1 MEEQNTEL
9 YLFDI
14 EGTTTPIEFVH
25 KVLFP
30 YSVQNFQ
37 TFFSETSAE
46 TGFAE
51 ELILASKNETEYT
64 DQVSNSPESLT
75 KFCKYLVSKDR
86 KLGILKEIQGRIWKK
101 GYESGE
107 LKSTIFSDVPIFLER
122 IKKSGKRAAVY
133 SSGSVEAQVLIYKYC
148 EAGDLTIYFENYFDT
163 AVGGKKEAS
172 SYTKIAEKLSLS
184 PRSIVFFT
192 DIKEEADAALQA
204 GVRPIIVSRPGNHP
218 QAEHK
223 YQVIENFSKI
233 LL

>member
-30 YSVQNFQ
+30 YSVQNFI

-64 DQVSNSPESLT
+64 EEVSDSAESLT

-107 LKSTIFSDVPIFLER
+107 LKSTIFPDVPPFLER
-122 IKKSGKRAAVY
+122 IRKSGKRAAVY
-133 SSGSVEAQVLIYKYC
+133 SSGSVEAQILIYRYC
-148 EAGDLTIYFENYFDT
+148 EAGDLTVYFESYFDT
-163 AVGGKKEAS
+163 AVGGKKES
-172 SYTKIAEKLSLS
+172 TSYTKIAEKLSLL
-184 PRSIVFFT
+184 PGSILFFT
-192 DIKEEADAALQA
+192 DIKEEADAASEA
-204 GVRPIIVSRPGNHP
+204 GVRSIIVSRPGNHP
-218 QAEHK
+218 QAEHD
-223 YQVIENFSKI
+223 YRVIKNFEEI
-233 LL
+233 LS

>member
-1 MEEQNTEL
+1 MEEQNAEL

-30 YSVQNFQ
+30 YSVQNFI

-51 ELILASKNETEYT
+51 ELILASKNEKEYT
-64 DQVSNSPESLT
+64 EEVSNSPESLA
-75 KFCKYLVSKDR
+75 KFCNYLVSKDR

-107 LKSTIFSDVPIFLER
+107 LKSTIFSDVPPFLER
-122 IKKSGKRAAVY
+122 IRKSGKRAAVY
-133 SSGSVEAQVLIYKYC
+133 SSGSVEAQILIYKYC
-148 EAGDLTIYFENYFDT
+148 EAGDLTVYFENYFDT

-172 SYTKIAEKLSLS
+172 SYTKISEKLSLPPS
-184 PRSIVFFT
+184 SIVFFT
-192 DIKEEADAALQA
+192 DIKEEADAATKA
-204 GVRPIIVSRPGNHP
+204 GVRSILLSRPGNHP

-223 YQVIENFSKI
+223 YQVIENFTRI
-233 LL
+233 LA

>member
-37 TFFSETSAE
+37 SFFSETSAE

-51 ELILASKNETEYT
+51 ELILASKNENEYT
-64 DQVSNSPESLT
+64 EQVSDSPESLT

-107 LKSTIFSDVPIFLER
+107 LKSTIFSDVPPFLER

-148 EAGDLTIYFENYFDT
+148 EAGDLTVYFESYFDT
-163 AVGGKKEAS
+163 AVGGKKESA

-184 PRSIVFFT
+184 PSSIVFFT
-192 DIKEEADAALQA
+192 DIKEEADAACEA
-204 GVRPIIVSRPGNHP
+204 GVRPILVSRPGNHP

-223 YQVIENFSKI
+223 YQVIENFNKI
-233 LL
+233 LA